1 MYNVTLRTA
10 PISEKIEPFQQGK
23 KIPIKCYACRSYACI
38 VYIGHVRPEDTI
50 DFHVRFA
57 WAGIARQYGQLAA
70 SRGSTMAMGQAL
82 LNIDREG
89 TPSTQ
94 LGPRMGMEKTS
105 LSRLL
110 NNLEEQGMIE
120 RRADDKDRRVV
131 RIHLTTDGKKERDR
145 ARNAVRK
152 FNQWI
157 SDQLGSERT
166 ARLLEDLQQL
176 NVEIV
181 RYPSRKDHSGAS
193 SDAKPDSNAA

>member
-1 MYNVTLRTA
+1 V
-10 PISEKIEPFQQGK
+10 K
-23 KIPIKCYACRSYACI
+23 
-38 VYIGHVRPEDTI
+38 PEDTI

-82 LNIDREG
+82 LNIDRDG

-110 NNLEEQGMIE
+110 NNLEQQGMIE

-131 RIHLTTDGKKERDR
+131 RIHLTADGKKERDR

-157 SDQLGSERT
+157 SKQLGSERT
-166 ARLLEDLQQL
+166 ARLLQDLQQL

-181 RYPSRKDHSGAS
+181 RYPTRNDFPNGA
-193 SDAKPDSNAA
+193 AHANPDSNAA

>member
-1 MYNVTLRTA
+1 M
-10 PISEKIEPFQQGK
+10 
-23 KIPIKCYACRSYACI
+23 
-38 VYIGHVRPEDTI
+38 RPEDTI
-50 DFHVRFA
+50 DFHVRYA

-70 SRGSTMAMGQAL
+70 TRGTTMAMGQAL
-82 LNIDREG
+82 LNIDRNG

-131 RIHLTTDGKKERDR
+131 RIHLTSDGKKERDR

-157 SDQLGSERT
+157 SERMGSERT
-166 ARLLEDLQQL
+166 ARLLQDLQQL
-176 NVEIV
+176 NDLIV
-181 RYPSRKDHSGAS
+181 QYPTR
-193 SDAKPDSNAA
+193 DALPDADADANPDSNAA

>member
-1 MYNVTLRTA
+1 M
-10 PISEKIEPFQQGK
+10 
-23 KIPIKCYACRSYACI
+23 YACI
-38 VYIGHVRPEDTI
+38 TYIVVVRPEDTI

-70 SRGSTMAMGQAL
+70 ARGTTMAMGQTL

-145 ARNAVRK
+145 ARTAVRK
-152 FNQWI
+152 FNAWI
-157 SDQLGSERT
+157 TEHLGGERT
-166 ARLLEDLQQL
+166 ARLLQDLQQL

-181 RYPSRKDHSGAS
+181 RYPMRNNPSELG
-193 SDAKPDSNAA
+193 SDVTPDSNAA

>member
-10 PISEKIEPFQQGK
+10 PISEKIPPIQQGK
-23 KIPIKCYACRSYACI
+23 KIPIKCYACRIYARI
-38 VYIGHVRPEDTI
+38 VYIVHVKPEETI

-70 SRGSTMAMGQAL
+70 ARGSTMAMGQAL
-82 LNIDREG
+82 LNIGREG

-131 RIHLTTDGKKERDR
+131 RIHLTSDGKKERDR

-157 SDQLGSERT
+157 SERLGSERT

-181 RYPSRKDHSGAS
+181 RYPTRNDFPETA
-193 SDAKPDSNAA
+193 DAQPDSNAA